1 MKVPLT
7 LWTVALP
14 TRSYTLSYVTK
25 CIRVLS
31 YSNINK
37 NSQPSNIGL
46 LSATT
51 SARNTTMGKGKGPKN
66 ESATGAG
73 EKKEKTT
80 HFLCFPLA
88 TETTVPQL
96 TKSLKHFRNVSTE
109 PEKPKR
115 RLEETAD
122 GRIKVVTEN
131 AKAKSNDGRPN
142 GTDEASTTLN
152 EDDPLG
158 NTKQPTG
165 DEHTFTDSLKVLPS
179 IVHRA
184 AGTYHFTLGVMDL
197 SEEAQ
202 MQRAKDLLHSLDLQ
216 QILRNA
222 EKGPPAGTKQAREWQ
237 DKDAKEAGE
246 IEDEVSADV
255 EVQKDESPATTSTR
269 GVRSLERP
277 VSPPPTSA
285 ATAGQQDEPTSDALS
300 PLYVSLTGLGAF
312 PKDKGARVIWARPRE
327 QTPPASDFNSK
338 PNFTGNTRLY
348 NFGLHLRETFRREG
362 FVNETRPLVLHA
374 TVANMRYK
382 MQAKGGRTTK
392 GRKWAHGKKRWQ
404 EGTVD
409 ARPLL
414 KVFNRFEGNVEEA
427 EQASA
432 DGTAGDGE
440 GDGTEDETGGK
451 ASQQKADD
459 RDKPVTT
466 SEKEYIWLRDA
477 MIDRVAICKMG
488 ATEATDPV
496 WGYWYPPVSEKM
508 IFDT

>member
-1 MKVPLT
+1 MKAPLT
-7 LWTVALP
+7 PWSVALTTKTHILNCP
-14 TRSYTLSYVTK
+14 TK
-25 CIRVLS
+25 CIWVVRHTS
-31 YSNINK
+31 ISK
-37 NSQPSNIGL
+37 NSPPSDIR
-46 LSATT
+46 LSSSTP
-51 SARNTTMGKGKGPKN
+51 SARNITMGKVKGPKN
-66 ESATGAG
+66 GSATRDG
-73 EKKEKTT
+73 KKEKTT

-96 TKSLKHFRNVSTE
+96 ARSLEYFRNVSTE

-122 GRIKVVTEN
+122 GRIKVVNEDT
-131 AKAKSNDGRPN
+131 KAASDDRRPN
-142 GTDEASTTLN
+142 STEEASTILN
-152 EDDPLG
+152 DDDPLG

-165 DEHTFTDSLKVLPS
+165 NEHTFADNLKVLPS

-202 MQRAKDLLHSLDLQ
+202 MQKAKDLLHSLDLQ
-216 QILRNA
+216 QILRDA
-222 EKGPPAGTKQAREWQ
+222 EKGPPAGTKQARKWQ
-237 DKDAKEAGE
+237 DRDAKESGA
-246 IEDEVSADV
+246 IEDEASADIEAHEDDSPV
-255 EVQKDESPATTSTR
+255 TESAR
-269 GVRSLERP
+269 GVKSLGRP
-277 VSPPPTSA
+277 VSPPATA
-285 ATAGQQDEPTSDALS
+285 APTAGQQDESAPDVPS
-300 PLYVSLTGLGAF
+300 PLRVSLTGLGAF

-327 QTPPASDFNSK
+327 QRPPADNSDSNLEFNE
-338 PNFTGNTRLY
+338 NTRLY
-348 NFGLHLRETFRREG
+348 NFGLHLREIFRKEG
-362 FVNETRPLVLHA
+362 FINETRPLVLHA

-414 KVFNRFEGNVEEA
+414 RVFNQHGGDIGEA

-432 DGTAGDGE
+432 DITTEIGEQDGA
-440 GDGTEDETGGK
+440 EDETSGK
-451 ASQQKADD
+451 VLRQRRDD
-459 RDKPVTT
+459 RDRQASNP
-466 SEKEYIWLRDA
+466 EKEYVWLRDA
-477 MIDRVAICKMG
+477 IIDRVAICKMG

-496 WGYWYPPVSEKM
+496 WAYWYPPVSEKM

>member
-1 MKVPLT
+1 
-7 LWTVALP
+7 
-14 TRSYTLSYVTK
+14 
-25 CIRVLS
+25 
-31 YSNINK
+31 
-37 NSQPSNIGL
+37 
-46 LSATT
+46 
-51 SARNTTMGKGKGPKN
+51 MGKGRGSKN

-96 TKSLKHFRNVSTE
+96 AKSLEHFRNVSTE

-122 GRIKVVTEN
+122 GRIKVMTGD
-131 AKAKSNDGRPN
+131 AKAESDDERPN
-142 GTDEASTTLN
+142 GTNEASTTLN

-158 NTKQPTG
+158 NIKHPTS
-165 DEHTFTDSLKVLPS
+165 DEHTFADSLKVLPN

-197 SEEAQ
+197 SEEAR
-202 MQRAKDLLHSLDLQ
+202 MQKAKDFLHSLDLQ
-216 QILRNA
+216 QILRDS
-222 EKGPPAGTKQAREWQ
+222 EKGPPASAKQARKWQ
-237 DKDAKEAGE
+237 DEDAKETGE

-255 EVQKDESPATTSTR
+255 EVQKDESAATTSTR

-285 ATAGQQDEPTSDALS
+285 APAGQQDEPTSDAVS

-327 QTPPASDFNSK
+327 QTQAISDSNSE
-338 PNFTGNTRLY
+338 PYVTENTRLY
-348 NFGLHLRETFRREG
+348 NFSLHLREIFRKEG
-362 FVNETRPLVLHA
+362 FINETRPLVLHA

-409 ARPLL
+409 ARPFL
-414 KVFNRFEGNVEEA
+414 KLFNQFEGNMEEA
-427 EQASA
+427 ERASA
-432 DGTAGDGE
+432 DAATGDGE
-440 GDGTEDETGGK
+440 EDGTEDETGGK
-451 ASQQKADD
+451 ASQQKAND
-459 RDKPVTT
+459 RDKPVT
-466 SEKEYIWLRDA
+466 SPEKEYIWVRDA

-508 IFDT
+508 IFGT